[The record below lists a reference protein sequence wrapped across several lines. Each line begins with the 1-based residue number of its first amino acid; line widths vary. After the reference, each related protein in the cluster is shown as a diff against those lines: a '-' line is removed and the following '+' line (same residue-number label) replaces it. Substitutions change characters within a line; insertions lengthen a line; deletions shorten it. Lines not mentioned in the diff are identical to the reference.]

1 MAAFADRVLQWF
13 ATSGR
18 KDLPWQSN
26 ATPYRVWVSEIMLQQ
41 TQVTTVIPYFDRFMH
56 RFPGIASLAAS
67 PVDDVF
73 ELWAGLGYYARARN
87 LHKTAKIVRDE
98 HSGIFPTTF
107 ESVVALPGIGRST
120 AGAILALSAGQRHA
134 ILDGNVKRVL
144 ARYFEV
150 DGWPGD
156 VTVANRLWEFAEE
169 NTPHDRVA
177 EYTQA
182 MMDLGATV
190 CTRTRPACTECPLS
204 ADCRAFLNS
213 SQASYP
219 GKKPHRERPLRR
231 TRMLLAHFDGALY
244 LEKRPASGIWGGM
257 WSLPEVDDNT
267 SIVDWCKLSFGAGLE
282 SQNEWPLL
290 RHSFSHY
297 DLDIRPIEVR
307 LRNASR
313 KVAESDNARWVSVD
327 ESSRIGLAAP
337 VRKLVD
343 TLQESGW

>member
-1 MAAFADRVLQWF
+1 MAEFADRVLQWF
-13 ATSGR
+13 DTNGR

-41 TQVTTVIPYFDRFMH
+41 TQVTTVIPYFQRFVS
-56 RFPGIASLAAS
+56 RFPDVDSLAGS
-67 PVDDVF
+67 HIDDVF
-73 ELWAGLGYYARARN
+73 EFWAGLGYYARARN
-87 LHKTAKIVRDE
+87 LHKAAIVIRDE
-98 HSGIFPTTF
+98 YEGVLPTGF
-107 ESVVALPGIGRST
+107 DDVVGLPGIGRST
-120 AGAILALSAGQRHA
+120 AGAILALSGGERYP

-144 ARYFEV
+144 ARYYEV
-150 DGWPGD
+150 AGWPGD
-156 VTVANRLWEFAEE
+156 TKVANRLWDHAEA
-169 NTPHDRVA
+169 NTPQHRVA

-190 CTRTRPACTECPLS
+190 CTRTRPACDRCPLEEE
-204 ADCRAFLNS
+204 CGAFLHES
-213 SQASYP
+213 TGSYP
-219 GKKPHRERPLRR
+219 GRKSRSARPLRY

-244 LEKRPASGIWGGM
+244 LEKRPPSGIWGGL
-257 WSLPEVDDNT
+257 WSLPEIDERT
-267 SIVDWCKLSFGAGLE
+267 SVADWCKLSFAAELE
-282 SQNEWPLL
+282 SQNEWPVL

-313 KVAESDNARWVSVD
+313 KVAETDGTRWVSVD
-327 ESSRIGLAAP
+327 ESSRIGLATP